1 VRIVQVEPQ
10 DGLQNEKATAIRVE
24 VKVELINK
32 FMQAGVMNVEAG
44 SFISLKWV
52 PQMADTAEVLKRIS
66 RGALSSAGT

>member
-1 VRIVQVEPQ
+1 MRIVQVEPQ